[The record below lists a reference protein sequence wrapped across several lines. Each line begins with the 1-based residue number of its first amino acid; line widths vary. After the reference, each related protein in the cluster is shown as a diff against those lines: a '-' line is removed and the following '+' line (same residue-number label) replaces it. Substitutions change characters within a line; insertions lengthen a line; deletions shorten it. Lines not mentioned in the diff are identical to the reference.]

1 MTHGFLWSC
10 PEEIVLVDRTGLFDS
25 NDQISEIP
33 IFVLAVTQSHLSDFK
48 SSISSRAK
56 SGETLERCSHFV
68 SSRHLMLKIDFIV
81 MLRLSDCPDEYQI
94 YFRLVF

>member
-56 SGETLERCSHFV
+56 SGETLEMFPFCFLETFDAKDRFHCNA
-68 SSRHLMLKIDFIV
+68 SSV
-81 MLRLSDCPDEYQI
+81 RLS
-94 YFRLVF
+94 R